1 MIQDQEYKN
10 SNQVSILIFQIGW
23 EQFVIDLVD
32 VKEIIQA
39 GQIRKLPKSLEY
51 IDGIYNYRGEIIH
64 IVNLKK
70 KLQLNEYMLYRSKNS
85 SKEEEN
91 YSNTKK
97 YIIILKVDNTLV
109 GFYVDRIINI
119 DHIDVNE
126 ITELSPI
133 FQTSVAMNYIKGV
146 IKFNERPRIML
157 DLGKILIEVE
167 EFKIQQNLS
176 SLKEN

>member
-10 SNQVSILIFQIGW
+10 INQVSILIFQIGW

-70 KLQLNEYMLYRSKNS
+70 KLQLNEYMLYCSKNS
-85 SKEEEN
+85 SEKKKITVTPK
-91 YSNTKK
+91 NT
-97 YIIILKVDNTLV
+97 
-109 GFYVDRIINI
+109 
-119 DHIDVNE
+119 
-126 ITELSPI
+126 
-133 FQTSVAMNYIKGV
+133 
-146 IKFNERPRIML
+146 
-157 DLGKILIEVE
+157 
-167 EFKIQQNLS
+167 
-176 SLKEN
+176 